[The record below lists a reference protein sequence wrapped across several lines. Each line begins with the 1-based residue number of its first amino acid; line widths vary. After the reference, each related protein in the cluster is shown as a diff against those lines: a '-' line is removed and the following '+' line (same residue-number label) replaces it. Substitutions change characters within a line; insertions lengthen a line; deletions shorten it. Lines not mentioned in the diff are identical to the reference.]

1 MDHVS
6 EMWAKE
12 KAARAEKQ
20 RRNAE
25 LVKENT
31 REENE
36 REKSDEE
43 EEEKEEEEEREDEEL
58 RSESDEETD
67 RTQQQAIKA
76 NNKATKA
83 EAKEKPRE
91 SGGDGAAE
99 DEANMRY
106 DRALGVICCWLNL
119 GLTIAFMRKQLLA
132 AGRRRR
138 AGGPSVAADANAGQP
153 LAPSLAGKLTS
164 PHRGVP
170 SPAQL
175 HLTPCSTICRRHNR
189 WRSAGRSSCSTTFG
203 RARRCYTCSRPSL
216 PPPLWNSTL
225 PPLSLSLSSNH
236 MIVSLVLPDRHE
248 RASERANK
256 TFVCW

>member
-83 EAKEKPRE
+83 VATEKPRE
-91 SGGDGAAE
+91 SGGDGAVE
-99 DEANMRY
+99 DEANMRC
-106 DRALGVICCWLNL
+106 DRALGVICWTESWPHNSVHAET
-119 GLTIAFMRKQLLA
+119 GI
-132 AGRRRR
+132 GRW
-138 AGGPSVAADANAGQP
+138 
-153 LAPSLAGKLTS
+153 T
-164 PHRGVP
+164 
-170 SPAQL
+170 
-175 HLTPCSTICRRHNR
+175 TPTGWWAICR
-189 WRSAGRSSCSTTFG
+189 SGCKCPAISGAKSG
-203 RARRCYTCSRPSL
+203 G
-216 PPPLWNSTL
+216 
-225 PPLSLSLSSNH
+225 
-236 MIVSLVLPDRHE
+236 
-248 RASERANK
+248 
-256 TFVCW
+256 

>member
-20 RRNAE
+20 RQNAE

-58 RSESDEETD
+58 RSESDEEID

-76 NNKATKA
+76 NKATKA

-106 DRALGVICCWLNL
+106 DRALGVICWTESWPHNSVHAET
-119 GLTIAFMRKQLLA
+119 GI
-132 AGRRRR
+132 GRW
-138 AGGPSVAADANAGQP
+138 
-153 LAPSLAGKLTS
+153 T
-164 PHRGVP
+164 
-170 SPAQL
+170 
-175 HLTPCSTICRRHNR
+175 TPTGWWAICR
-189 WRSAGRSSCSTTFG
+189 SGCKCPAISGAKSG
-203 RARRCYTCSRPSL
+203 G
-216 PPPLWNSTL
+216 
-225 PPLSLSLSSNH
+225 
-236 MIVSLVLPDRHE
+236 
-248 RASERANK
+248 
-256 TFVCW
+256 